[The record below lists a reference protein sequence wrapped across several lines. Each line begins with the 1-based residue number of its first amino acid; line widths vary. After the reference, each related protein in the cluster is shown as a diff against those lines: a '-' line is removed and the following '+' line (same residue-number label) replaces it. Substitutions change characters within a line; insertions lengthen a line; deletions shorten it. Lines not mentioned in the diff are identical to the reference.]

1 VLPSRPSP
9 SSLTRIVVGV
19 LSALILVAAAWLT
32 VRMIQD
38 LRALQQTQ
46 TELAELRDVK
56 YGLFNAE
63 VWLDQVSAILATRID
78 NFEVTADN
86 RPRLKRQIE
95 QLLDRLFVEIEQYL
109 RRRNA
114 TGDNWLDRLSGS
126 LRQGVQDWLLDFNE
140 LRARVPAYADA
151 VIDELNRPATR
162 AEIKHTLLA
171 ALRDAADDTFTR
183 MDRSPLTSILLRHG
197 CADVPSCV
205 DLLETRAEQLRMVTR
220 DQALMVLALIAALFI
235 MTLLLPRGP
244 HRARM
249 APEIMVILTAAT
261 LVLLAGGVMT
271 PMIEVEARIDELRMQ
286 LLGEPVV
293 FADQVLYFQSKSILD
308 VVQVLIDT
316 GAADMLVVA
325 VLITLFSLVFPAAKV
340 IAGFLYYADLKGLRS
355 NALVYFF
362 ALRSGKWSMADVLVV
377 AILMAYIGFSGLISS
392 QLATMVEAGRG
403 IDLLTTDGTSL
414 QLGFFLFLA
423 FVLASLVLS
432 SLLEARVGSRTS

>member
-1 VLPSRPSP
+1 
-9 SSLTRIVVGV
+9 
-19 LSALILVAAAWLT
+19 
-32 VRMIQD
+32 
-38 LRALQQTQ
+38 
-46 TELAELRDVK
+46 
-56 YGLFNAE
+56 
-63 VWLDQVSAILATRID
+63 
-78 NFEVTADN
+78 
-86 RPRLKRQIE
+86 
-95 QLLDRLFVEIEQYL
+95 
-109 RRRNA
+109 
-114 TGDNWLDRLSGS
+114 
-126 LRQGVQDWLLDFNE
+126 
-140 LRARVPAYADA
+140 
-151 VIDELNRPATR
+151 
-162 AEIKHTLLA
+162 
-171 ALRDAADDTFTR
+171 
-183 MDRSPLTSILLRHG
+183 
-197 CADVPSCV
+197 
-205 DLLETRAEQLRMVTR
+205 
-220 DQALMVLALIAALFI
+220 
-235 MTLLLPRGP
+235 MTLLLPRVP

-249 APEIMVILTAAT
+249 APEIMIILTAAT

-286 LLGEPVV
+286 LLGQPVL
-293 FADQVLYFQSKSILD
+293 FTDQVLYFQSKSILD

-423 FVLASLVLS
+423 FVIASLVLS